1 MVVYCGQGLWSVV
14 AYIWDRQLPGCL
26 LIMSKFPA
34 RQLLEASVMKSANK
48 TCLEVRYKGTALD
61 YIALLSLPSSGGRQ
75 GTVTSYWDWLHWYTQ
90 LVYHG
95 PRYGNDRSCYAP

>member
-34 RQLLEASVMKSANK
+34 GQLLEASVMNSTHK
-48 TCLEVRYKGTALD
+48 TDLKVRFKGTALD
-61 YIALLSLPSSGGRQ
+61 QGGRQ
-75 GTVTSYWDWLHWYTQ
+75 GKDTSQWGWN
-90 LVYHG
+90 
-95 PRYGNDRSCYAP
+95 YGND